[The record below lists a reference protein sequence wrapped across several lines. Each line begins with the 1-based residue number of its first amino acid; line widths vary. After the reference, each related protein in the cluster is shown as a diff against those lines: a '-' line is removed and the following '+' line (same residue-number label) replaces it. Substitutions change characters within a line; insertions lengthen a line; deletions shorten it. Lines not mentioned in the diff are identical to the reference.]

1 MGRDITRWPGDDGYD
16 RMDYAQRVG
25 WRPVSSWGV
34 SGWDMGSW
42 PYVCVYY
49 RNVRDAGQPD
59 RYQVAVDVEGD
70 VDVHTFD
77 TLAEAHGHLDGVAL
91 FYWRGESWAEGIA
104 DVSQMPERLRGPFS
118 WERLDRAKAAEAA

>member
-16 RMDYAQRVG
+16 RMGYAQKAG
-25 WRPVSSWGV
+25 WR
-34 SGWDMGSW
+34 
-42 PYVCVYY
+42 CVYY
-49 RNVRDAGQPD
+49 RNVRDDGQPD

-77 TLAEAHGHLDGVAL
+77 TLDEAHGHLDGVAL

-104 DVSQMPERLRGPFS
+104 DVSQMPDRLRGPFS
-118 WERLDRAKAAEAA
+118 WERLDRAKAAGAA